1 MASEICLGCSI
12 LGPDVTS
19 IFLVDILPS
28 KCVDHLKKAIKR
40 EKAPKLDHIAAD
52 ELDIYKVSDSAQYTH
67 RR

>member
-1 MASEICLGCSI
+1 MPSEICLGCSI

-28 KCVDHLKKAIKR
+28 KCVDHLKDAIKKKN
-40 EKAPKLDHIAAD
+40 EPKLDHIAAH
-52 ELDIYKVSDSAQYTH
+52 ELDIYMVSDSAQYTH